1 MKTVLKND
9 SPSLKFAGLFL
20 AAGIIL
26 LAYSLLFDLQIA
38 AFIGLGLT
46 FWGAIFAFA
55 RNGKYVESSLLDGTA
70 KSAYSTF
77 DRMIK
82 DLKFEGQGYYIPPY
96 PQSAF
101 LPQYLENL
109 REPVVFISEAF
120 DGKPSADEL
129 AEGKFLSKK
138 SRGVFITCP
147 GSELMAQMEKKVNL
161 DFSKVDI
168 HELMDFL
175 PRCLTETF
183 NLAKSAEVSLTE
195 NGVSFD
201 AAGLLFESLYRANP
215 PMRSV
220 GVLGCPVVSAV
231 ASILAKASGKTVVV
245 KEQVFS
251 PVNGGVHV
259 VFNFI

>member
-1 MKTVLKND
+1 MKSENKIRSNALTVAA
-9 SPSLKFAGLFL
+9 FFL
-20 AAGIIL
+20 ALGIMV
-26 LAYSLLFDLQIA
+26 LAVSVIFELEVA
-38 AFIGLGLT
+38 AFVGLGLV
-46 FWGAIFAFA
+46 FWGAVFALA
-55 RNGKYVESSLLDGTA
+55 RNDRYVERGLLDSTA

-82 DLKFEGQGYYIPPY
+82 DLKFEGKGYYIPPY
-96 PQSAF
+96 PQGVF

-109 REPVVFISEAF
+109 REPVVFISDDF

-129 AEGKFLSKK
+129 AEGKFMSEKA
-138 SRGVFITCP
+138 RGVFITCP
-147 GSELMAQMEKKVNL
+147 GSELMAQMEKKVNV
-161 DFSKVDI
+161 DFSKVEVR
-168 HELMDFL
+168 ELMDFL

-195 NGVSFD
+195 NGVSLD
-201 AAGLLFESLYRANP
+201 ATGLLYQNLYRADP

-220 GVLGCPVVSAV
+220 GILGCPVVSAV

-245 KEQVFS
+245 KEQVFF
-251 PVNGGVHV
+251 PVNGGVHA